1 MVPHEPDARSYIT
14 GRKLVVRVA
23 VIAVSLTLFTTA
35 TFLLAQGTTRV
46 SQQLLRLTLTVLL
59 SIYLVRG
66 ALWARW
72 TSAVLFLLGG
82 LLSVG
87 GAAKLLGT
95 PGSAWLMLGFGATYL
110 YCAGVLLA
118 SRSVSAFFNA
128 ARRSE
133 AAP

>member
-1 MVPHEPDARSYIT
+1 MTNVPAQTASRLHHA

-23 VIAVSLTLFTTA
+23 VIAVSLSLFNTA
-35 TFLLAQGTTRV
+35 TFLIAQGTTRA

-59 SIYLVRG
+59 CIYLVRG
-66 ALWARW
+66 APWARW
-72 TSAVLFLLGG
+72 TSAVLFLIGG

-95 PGSAWLMLGFGATYL
+95 PGSAWLMLGFGGIYL

-118 SRSVSAFFNA
+118 SRSVSAFFKQ
-128 ARRSE
+128 S
-133 AAP
+133 